1 MPVKRL
7 PRWLWIV
14 GSALIVLILLA
25 LIAPYFLDVDRYRST
40 IAAQIQEATGRK
52 VTLGKLQARLLPT
65 VGFTVDQFTLGNPP
79 GFADGNLL
87 TAESIRGSL
96 ALGPLLRR
104 EFQLTSV
111 EIVHPHLYLLEDDRG
126 RVNYELEAPKK
137 PGQKKAES
145 SVSVTIDAIEVS
157 DAELTLARVT
167 GSRKKVVPV
176 VHARNMNVTLEDV
189 ALDAKKLKQW
199 KADADLDGVVL
210 HLPGIKPPLEFRS
223 GNLALRNG
231 GIDSKFSATL
241 GDITRADGTLKV
253 KDIENALV
261 VFDLKTSLLDLDQ
274 FTAASAKSETAPAT
288 PARGRSGMLAQGRIA
303 AERIRLAPYE
313 ATGATADVRIFDD
326 RMEIWPVKAALYGG
340 IAQVSARVDTRQ
352 TPQRF
357 SANIQITD
365 LDVGK
370 MLAASPDTRGK
381 MTGTGQLRLQIFGSL
396 GDNLVDSLTGTGD
409 LSVRDGKFPGFN
421 LGTLGALA
429 KVQQLLS
436 FGQGGGGGGG
446 DLTFTSI
453 TGDLNI
459 GGGRI
464 ESNRIHMDSPSGTLD
479 LRGSMGFDQTLAYD
493 GQANLAKSASGQA
506 APTDALF
513 GIIGAATKRQVSGL
527 SIPFSIRG
535 TFSEPKIGPGRGLPQ
550 FAGTS
555 STQTTQQP
563 AQQQEQKKKSIFD
576 LFKKP

>member
-1 MPVKRL
+1 MKRF
-7 PRWLWIV
+7 PRWLWIL
-14 GSALIVLILLA
+14 GSVLIVLILLA
-25 LIAPYFLDVDRYRST
+25 LVVPYFLDVDRYRST

-52 VTLGKLQARLLPT
+52 VTLGKLHARLLPT
-65 VGFTVDQFTLGNPP
+65 VGFTIDQFTLGNPP

-96 ALGPLLRR
+96 AVGPLLRR

-126 RVNYELEAPKK
+126 KVNYELEAPAK
-137 PGQKKAES
+137 PGQKKSAS
-145 SVSVTIDAIEVS
+145 NVTVTIDSIEVS

-167 GSRKKVVPV
+167 GGRKKVVPV
-176 VHARNMNVTLEDV
+176 VHARNVDVTLEDV

-210 HLPGIKPPLEFRS
+210 ELPGIKPPLEFRS
-223 GNLALRNG
+223 GSLALRNG
-231 GIDSKFSATL
+231 GIESKFAATL
-241 GDITRADGTLKV
+241 GDITRADGSLKV
-253 KDIENALV
+253 KDVENAV
-261 VFDLKTSLLDLDQ
+261 VTFDLKTALLDLDQ
-274 FTAASAKSETAPAT
+274 LTKASAKSETAPAT
-288 PARGRSGMLAQGRIA
+288 PSRGKSGLVAQGRIA
-303 AERIRLAPYE
+303 ADRIRMAPYE
-313 ATGATADVRIFDD
+313 ATGATADVRVFDD

-340 IAQVSARVDTRQ
+340 VAQVSARMDTRQ
-352 TPQRF
+352 SPERF
-357 SANIQITD
+357 SANIQISD

-370 MLAASPDTRGK
+370 LMAASPDTRGK
-381 MTGTGQLRLQIFGSL
+381 MTGTGQLRLQAFGAL
-396 GDNLVDSLTGTGD
+396 GDNVLNSLTGTGD
-409 LSVRDGKFPGFN
+409 IAVRDGKFPGFN
-421 LGTLGALA
+421 MGTLGSLA

-436 FGQGGGGGGG
+436 LGQSGGGGG

-453 TGDLNI
+453 TGDMNI

-464 ESNRIHMDSPSGTLD
+464 ESNRIHVDSSSGTVD
-479 LRGSMGFDQTLAYD
+479 LKGSMGFDQTLAYD

-506 APTDALF
+506 SPTDALI
-513 GIIGAATKRQVSGL
+513 GMIGAATKRNVSGL

-535 TFSEPKIGPGRGLPQ
+535 TFSEPKVGPGRGLPQ

-555 STQTTQQP
+555 STQTTQPP

>member
-14 GSALIVLILLA
+14 GSLLIVLILLA
-25 LIAPYFLDVDRYRST
+25 LIVPYFLDVDRYRPT

-52 VTLGKLQARLLPT
+52 VTLGKLHARLLPT

-79 GFADGNLL
+79 GFADGDLL

-145 SVSVTIDAIEVS
+145 SVTVTIDAIEVS

-167 GSRKKVVPV
+167 GSRKKVVPSL
-176 VHARNMNVTLEDV
+176 HARKMNVTLEDV

-210 HLPGIKPPLEFRS
+210 VLPGIKPPLEFRS
-223 GNLALRNG
+223 GSLALRNG
-231 GIDSKFSATL
+231 GIDAKFAATL
-241 GDITRADGTLKV
+241 GDITKADGTLKV
-253 KDIENALV
+253 KDIEKALV
-261 VFDLKTSLLDLDQ
+261 TFDLKTSLLDLDQ
-274 FTAASAKSETAPAT
+274 VTTASVKSETTPAT

-340 IAQVSARVDTRQ
+340 VVQVSARADTRQ

-357 SANIQITD
+357 SANIQLSD

-381 MTGTGQLRLQIFGSL
+381 MTGTGQLRLQVFGAL
-396 GDNLVDSLTGTGD
+396 GDNLLNSLNGTGD

-421 LGTLGALA
+421 MGTLGSLA

-436 FGQGGGGGGG
+436 FGQSGGGGG

-453 TGDLNI
+453 TGDMNI

-464 ESNRIHMDSPSGTLD
+464 ESNRIHVDSPSGTVD
-479 LRGSMGFDQTLAYD
+479 LKGSMGFDQMLAYD
-493 GQANLAKSASGQA
+493 GQANLTKSASGQA
-506 APTDALF
+506 SPTDALF
-513 GIIGAATKRQVSGL
+513 GIIGAATKRNVSGL

-535 TFSEPKIGPGRGLPQ
+535 TFSEPKVGPGRGLPQ

>member
-14 GSALIVLILLA
+14 GSLLIVLILLA
-25 LIAPYFLDVDRYRST
+25 LIVPYFLDVDRYRST

-52 VTLGKLQARLLPT
+52 VTLGKLHARLLPT
-65 VGFTVDQFTLGNPP
+65 VGFTIDQFTLGNPP
-79 GFADGNLL
+79 GFADGDLL

-137 PGQKKAES
+137 PGSKKAES
-145 SVSVTIDAIEVS
+145 SVTVTIDSIEVS
-157 DAELTLARVT
+157 GAELTLARVT

-176 VHARNMNVTLEDV
+176 VHARKINVTLEDV

-210 HLPGIKPPLEFRS
+210 VLPGIKPPLEFRS
-223 GNLALRNG
+223 GSLVLRNG
-231 GIDSKFSATL
+231 GIDAKFAATL
-241 GDITRADGTLKV
+241 GDITKADGTLKV
-253 KDIENALV
+253 KDIEKALV
-261 VFDLKTSLLDLDQ
+261 TFDLKTSLLDLDQ

-340 IAQVSARVDTRQ
+340 VVQVSARMDTRQ
-352 TPQRF
+352 SPQRF
-357 SANIQITD
+357 SANIQLSD
-365 LDVGK
+365 LDIGK

-381 MTGTGQLRLQIFGSL
+381 MTGTGQLRLQLFGAL
-396 GDNLVDSLTGTGD
+396 GDNLLNSLTGTGD

-421 LGTLGALA
+421 LGTLGSLA

-436 FGQGGGGGGG
+436 LGQSGGGGG

-459 GGGRI
+459 GGGRV
-464 ESNRIHMDSPSGTLD
+464 ESNRIHVDSPSGTVD

-493 GQANLAKSASGQA
+493 GQANLTKSASGQA
-506 APTDALF
+506 SPTDALL
-513 GIIGAATKRQVSGL
+513 GVIGAATKRNVSGL

-535 TFSEPKIGPGRGLPQ
+535 TFSEPKVGPGRGLPQ

-563 AQQQEQKKKSIFD
+563 AEQEQKKKSIFD